1 MRLPLLFVI
10 RACNRFQESCEICR
24 SGVVSNPPDLWFTY
38 FISETP
44 LDVSAPHNLQQQD
57 VQLPAGQVSD
67 LALGDRLHGSVMII
81 PVLIGVHLQTVL
93 ANSAVP
99 ADYVTSNFFPSY
111 IE

>member
-1 MRLPLLFVI
+1 M
-10 RACNRFQESCEICR
+10 
-24 SGVVSNPPDLWFTY
+24 VSNPTDLWFTY

-57 VQLPAGQVSD
+57 VQLPAGQVGN
-67 LALGDRLHGSVMII
+67 LPLCDRLHGSVMII
-81 PVLIGVHLQTVL
+81 PVWIGVHLQTVL

-99 ADYVTSNFFPSY
+99 ADYVSSNFFPVY